1 MAETEKPDLKEQ
13 VALLPLSPGVYQFV
27 DRSGTIIYVGK
38 AKSLRKRVSSYF
50 VQSKEHSAKVRVLVK
65 QIVEIRHIV
74 VGSETDALLLENSL
88 IKSLQPRYNILLKD
102 DKTYPWIVVRREHF
116 PRVQSTRILTR
127 DGSQYFGPYGSV
139 MMQRS
144 VLDFIREVI
153 PLRTCSLNLSPT
165 AIAKGRYSVCLQ
177 YHLGNCKAPC
187 VGRQSEEEY
196 AQLVGMVVSVLKG
209 DLRPV
214 RQYLEGEMARA
225 AGELKFELAQRY
237 KQRLDALDN
246 YAGRSVIVS
255 AKIVDVDVFSLLPDD
270 DVAWCNFVRIRH
282 GSVVGVQTVKL
293 STGVGGDERDMLT
306 LAIQHIVENIISMA
320 ELAMAAGI
328 RPIICSVLPAGKYPW
343 RTEIESVPEKIRDL
357 NARLHRYA
365 SDRGLI
371 WVDYYT
377 AMDAGDGSM
386 RSEYT
391 KDGVHPTP
399 EGYDVMER
407 VIRPVLAEYLP

>member
-1 MAETEKPDLKEQ
+1 MKKLILLIALALP
-13 VALLPLSPGVYQFV
+13 ALLTAQ
-27 DRSGTIIYVGK
+27 
-38 AKSLRKRVSSYF
+38 
-50 VQSKEHSAKVRVLVK
+50 Q
-65 QIVEIRHIV
+65 
-74 VGSETDALLLENSL
+74 
-88 IKSLQPRYNILLKD
+88 
-102 DKTYPWIVVRREHF
+102 
-116 PRVQSTRILTR
+116 R
-127 DGSQYFGPYGSV
+127 DWANY
-139 MMQRS
+139 
-144 VLDFIREVI
+144 
-153 PLRTCSLNLSPT
+153 
-165 AIAKGRYSVCLQ
+165 GRYAEA
-177 YHLGNCKAPC
+177 N
-187 VGRQSEEEY
+187 
-196 AQLVGMVVSVLKG
+196 AQLTTPPAVVFMGNSITDG
-209 DLRPV
+209 W
-214 RQYLEGEMARA
+214 
-225 AGELKFELAQRY
+225 
-237 KQRLDALDN
+237 DN
-246 YAGRSVIVS
+246 AHPEFFT
-255 AKIVDVDVFSLLPDD
+255 AN
-270 DVAWCNFVRIRH
+270 NFACRGI
-282 GSVVGVQTVKL
+282 GGQTVKL

-407 VIRPVLAEYLP
+407 IVLPALAHYCPAAAK